1 MALAHRHEATDP
13 PFPSA
18 LEFSSPSVE
27 ILHKR
32 LLEPG
37 KHQVLDL
44 GAPTAA
50 NVAFLNQ
57 VPCRLYLE
65 DFYRFLLMDRQARRA
80 AQDADEAPE
89 SIGAELERSLAY
101 PRNVRFDLVFGWDL
115 FCYLEKPTFEALMT
129 RIARSCR
136 SSCLLYMVGSTLARI
151 PAAPARI
158 TIEAGG
164 RVRYRSLDAAAGGA
178 STSNPRYSP
187 LALER
192 MMPGFRLLH
201 SFLLDEGIQEYLF
214 SFS

>member
-1 MALAHRHEATDP
+1 MALAHRQEATDA
-13 PFPSA
+13 PFPRA

-27 ILHKR
+27 ILRRH

-37 KHQVLDL
+37 KRQVLDL

-65 DFYRFLLMDRQARRA
+65 DFYRFLMADRHARQGA
-80 AQDADEAPE
+80 ADEEPE
-89 SIGAELERSLAY
+89 SAAAELERSLAY
-101 PRNVRFDLVFGWDL
+101 PRNVRFDLVFGWDI
-115 FCYLEKPTFEALMT
+115 FCYLEAPTFEALMG
-129 RIARSCR
+129 RVARSCR
-136 SSCLLYMVGSTLARI
+136 SACLLYLVGSTQARI

-158 TIEAGG
+158 SIEAGN
-164 RVRYRSLDAAAGGA
+164 RVRYRPLGNGDI
-178 STSNPRYSP
+178 TSNPRYTP

-214 SFS
+214 SFG